1 MADKNKRNHTMKLRT
16 MLSSIAL
23 VSAMTLSGGAFAQSA
38 IGGVEIPADQWGAFQ
53 EKCATL
59 SAAANST
66 LAEPLDESDDA
77 TATGSV
83 VANGEDDPEGTT
95 GDMGASAD
103 YTALLAGLTVEQCK
117 EAGL

>member
-1 MADKNKRNHTMKLRT
+1 MKIRT
-16 MLSSIAL
+16 MLSSLAL
-23 VSAMTLSGGAFAQSA
+23 ASALTLSGGAFAQSM
-38 IGGVEIPADQWGAFQ
+38 IGGVEVPADQWGSFQ

-59 SAAANST
+59 NAAANAS

-83 VANGEDDPEGTT
+83 VANGDNDPERSS
-95 GDMGASAD
+95 GASD
-103 YTALLAGLTVEQCK
+103 NLTALMASLTVDQCK